1 MMTANDQSRAPRV
14 AGVTVQPA
22 WLTVA
27 NAVTYSGLGRTLMFE
42 LVVSG
47 RVRSAKV
54 GKRRLID
61 RAGLDAF
68 LASHVTGGGA

>member
-1 MMTANDQSRAPRV
+1 MTGNDQVPAPRRLSG
-14 AGVTVQPA
+14 ATVQPA

-42 LVVSG
+42 LIASG

-61 RAGLDAF
+61 RGGLDAF
-68 LASHVTGGGA
+68 LASHATGGGG